1 MQYFYH
7 NVKNQG
13 SLNCNTKQKQ
23 FSSIG
28 ADIVHGV
35 SALFFQQSYKSAY
48 SNLLMKAVAVPL
60 FCCHSSMYCTVTFY
74 FSAQKCRDIPG

>member
-23 FSSIG
+23 FSSFYIG
-28 ADIVHGV
+28 TDIVDGV
-35 SALFFQQSYKSAY
+35 SALFFQQSYKFVY

-60 FCCHSSMYCTVTFY
+60 FCCHSVTVTVL
-74 FSAQKCRDIPG
+74 